1 LIRLALAVV
10 LLGTQAWAASRSEPS
25 PEQRAK
31 LALIEARV
39 ALKTAQDA
47 YLQKGDLHE
56 TNTALDQME
65 RSVQLAY
72 DSLLATHKNPSRS
85 PKHFKHAEIATREI
99 LRRLDDFR
107 ERMNFDDRAGLD
119 KARAAIQ
126 KVHDS
131 LLQGIMGGKKK

>member
-10 LLGTQAWAASRSEPS
+10 LLGTQAWAASRSEPN
-25 PEQRAK
+25 PEQRARQ
-31 LALIEARV
+31 ALIEARV

-47 YLQKGDLHE
+47 YLQKGDLQQ
-56 TNTALDQME
+56 TNDALDQMA

-85 PKHFKHAEIATREI
+85 PKHFKRAEIATREM

-107 ERMNFDDRAGLD
+107 ERMNFEDRAGLD
-119 KARAAIQ
+119 KVRAAIQ